1 MKKIP
6 IKKRNEVILIAK
18 KIISFYKSNGNLN
31 RSLFNSIEEVIEQTR
46 YISYYGDFSSVRRA
60 IRLMNLQFNLDIE
73 CSMSDETEN
82 KLAEKSKIKEYS
94 CPTLQISRTT
104 VVVSFDW
111 KINLIFIWA
120 LFVSKWEAIS

>member
-60 IRLMNLQFNLDIE
+60 VKLMNLQFNLDIK
-73 CSMSDETEN
+73 CSMSDETEY

-104 VVVSFDW
+104 VVVSFD
-111 KINLIFIWA
+111 
-120 LFVSKWEAIS
+120 